1 MPEILTE
8 IEARVVGALIEKQLT
23 TPEYYPLTLNALV
36 AACNQKTNREPV
48 VFYTEQIV
56 QKSLDDLREKNVAY
70 VFYGSTSRVPKYK
83 HILDKYCELDAPE
96 TAVVCVLL
104 LRGAQTL
111 GELRERTGRL
121 YEFSGLGEVQETLDN
136 IWRGATN
143 RLLRN
148 SNVSP
153 DKKKFVTRI
162 FCRAKSFKLNS
173 RKNSSPLDKR
183 KMNEQRNS
191 KKIWKI
197 CVANLTCFDSRLKN
211 LRNNLNKCVFGK
223 FYRRGSIRLNFE
235 PVPISDSTST
245 RPLCC
250 SAISFTRESPS
261 PVDSSSLSCPSRETR

>member
-48 VFYTEQIV
+48 VTFTEETV
-56 QKSLDDLREKNVAY
+56 QKSLDDLREKNVVY

-83 HILDKYCELDAPE
+83 HALDKVCELDAPE

-136 IWRGATN
+136 LAR
-143 RLLRN
+143 RDELLVTKLERQPGQKEVRFAHLL
-148 SNVSP
+148 SGEVVQPQPQEKSVS
-153 DKKKFVTRI
+153 VNQTQNERV
-162 FCRAKSFKLNS
+162 AKLEED
-173 RKNSSPLDKR
+173 L
-183 KMNEQRNS
+183 E
-191 KKIWKI
+191 
-197 CVANLTCFDSRLKN
+197 N
-211 LRNNLNKCVFGK
+211 LRSEFNLF
-223 FYRRGSIRLNFE
+223 RQSFE
-235 PVPISDSTST
+235 E
-245 RPLCC
+245 
-250 SAISFTRESPS
+250 FKKQFE
-261 PVDSSSLSCPSRETR
+261 